1 MYTLT
6 LGSKLKSKDAV
17 TFPTHFISETSS
29 SDIRIIWNVEKY
41 ILCEMGM
48 KNVNWHKDKDY
59 KVIIKV

>member
-17 TFPTHFISETSS
+17 TFPTHFTSETSL
-29 SDIRIIWNVEKY
+29 RGVEKY
-41 ILCEMGM
+41 ILCEMRM
-48 KNVNWHKDKDY
+48 KNINWHKDKDY